1 MKIGDLVRV
10 KDCLGYNS
18 YMQTLTGHS
27 GILLEIGESVGYD
40 GNQRTCKVF
49 ICGKVRGIWSGD
61 LEVISESR

>member
-27 GILLEIGESVGYD
+27 GILLEIGECVGYD
-40 GNQRTCKVF
+40 GKQRTCKVF
-49 ICGKVRGIWSGD
+49 ICGRVRGIWCSD
-61 LEVISESR
+61 LEVIDERR